1 MATRARTYNTEG
13 VVLRRR
19 NLGEADSIFTI
30 FSPTLGKFDA
40 VARSVRKT
48 KSRMRG
54 HLEPLTRSQFH
65 VAAGRSLDILTQ
77 AETIAAYLPVR
88 DDLDRLT
95 LAVYCC
101 ELVDRF
107 TVDHAVQ
114 VELYDL
120 LVELLEALADRAPLT
135 VGRYFEMH
143 ILALTGYELQL
154 LQCAICGSRLP
165 EAETLFSVESGG
177 LVCESCR
184 GRAGSGRLMSV
195 RAMKVLRFASTAT
208 MGSFAGLRL
217 EAELEAEL
225 TRCLGDAI
233 RAVLDRETNSGRYL
247 DALAGSLLRPGHEP
261 QGHVQSTTQ
270 LETNRD

>member
-54 HLEPLTRSQFH
+54 HLEPLTRSQLH
-65 VAAGRSLDILTQ
+65 LAAGRSLDILTQ
-77 AETIAAYLPVR
+77 AETIASYLAVR

-95 LAVYCC
+95 LAIYCC
-101 ELVDRF
+101 ELIDRF

-120 LVELLEALADRAPLT
+120 LVELLEALNDASPQT
-135 VGRYFEMH
+135 VGRYFELH
-143 ILALTGYELQL
+143 ILALTGYEVQL
-154 LQCAICGSRLP
+154 VRCALCDARLP
-165 EAETLFSVESGG
+165 ESETLFSVGSGG

-184 GRAGSGRLMSV
+184 ARAGAGRLISV
-195 RAMKVLRFASTAT
+195 RAVKVLRFASSAT
-208 MGSFAGLRL
+208 MGEFAGLRL
-217 EAELEAEL
+217 DSELEAEL
-225 TRCLGDAI
+225 SRSLGEAI
-233 RAVLDRETNSGRYL
+233 RAVLNRETNSGRYL
-247 DALAGSLLRPGHEP
+247 DALGGPLHPSRLEP
-261 QGHVQSTTQ
+261 PSHVQSTSL
-270 LETNRD
+270 LETKRD

>member
-1 MATRARTYNTEG
+1 MATRARSYNTEG

-30 FSPTLGKFDA
+30 FSPTMGKFDA
-40 VARSVRKT
+40 VARSVRKA

-65 VAAGRSLDILTQ
+65 LAAGRNLDILTQ
-77 AETIAAYLPVR
+77 AETIAAYLAVR

-120 LVELLEALADRAPLT
+120 LVELLEALADNSPLT

-154 LQCAICGSRLP
+154 VQCAICGSRLP

-184 GRAGSGRLMSV
+184 GRAGSGRLISI
-195 RAMKVLRFASTAT
+195 RAVKVLRFASTAA

-217 EAELEAEL
+217 DSELEAEL
-225 TRCLGDAI
+225 SRCLGDAI
-233 RAVLDRETNSGRYL
+233 RSVLDRETNSGRYL
-247 DALAGSLLRPGHEP
+247 DSLAGSLLRPGHEP
-261 QGHVQSTTQ
+261 RGHVQSSPQ